1 MISFEYN
8 RKKMFL
14 WMLFSILIILLFSYD
29 FINAE
34 DLTSKR
40 PESYSKYSYVG
51 HFFYKSPNLLRFFCG
66 FIVLLFL
73 YFFVSLIRK
82 IIKGNVFYE
91 NRNGFLICDDVKI
104 VKISDIKNFDV
115 KKINRNIYIRIHLK
129 DSKKFIEEE
138 TNFLKKLNFHIVNY
152 SEKTPFIMSV
162 DFFQEKPDVILEEFK
177 KLVFNSELK

>member
-1 MISFEYN
+1 MISFDYN
-8 RKKMFL
+8 RKKMLL
-14 WMLFSILIILLFSYD
+14 WGLFSIVLILLFSYD

-51 HFFYKSPNLLRFFCG
+51 HFFNKSPNLLRFFCG
-66 FIVLLFL
+66 SIVIIFF
-73 YFFVSLIRK
+73 YSFVSLIRK

-115 KKINRNIYIRIHLK
+115 KK
-129 DSKKFIEEE
+129 SIEIS
-138 TNFLKKLNFHIVNY
+138 T
-152 SEKTPFIMSV
+152 
-162 DFFQEKPDVILEEFK
+162 
-177 KLVFNSELK
+177 

>member
-66 FIVLLFL
+66 SIVIIFF
-73 YFFVSLIRK
+73 YSFVSLIRK

-129 DSKKFIEEE
+129 DSKKFIKEE

-152 SEKTPFIMSV
+152 TEKTPLIMSV
-162 DFFQEKPDVILEEFK
+162 DFFQEKPNIVLDKLK

>member
-66 FIVLLFL
+66 SIVIIFS
-73 YFFVSLIRK
+73 YSFVK
-82 IIKGNVFYE
+82 
-91 NRNGFLICDDVKI
+91 
-104 VKISDIKNFDV
+104 
-115 KKINRNIYIRIHLK
+115 
-129 DSKKFIEEE
+129 
-138 TNFLKKLNFHIVNY
+138 
-152 SEKTPFIMSV
+152 
-162 DFFQEKPDVILEEFK
+162 
-177 KLVFNSELK
+177 